1 MIASPAEQLTWQGIL
16 MTVIVVAN
24 PKGGVGKSTLA
35 TNVAGYL
42 ARRGHSVMLGD
53 ADIQQSSSAWL
64 GLRPAEANAIQTWN
78 AASADVLR
86 PPRGT
91 THVVLD
97 TPAGLHGKQVK
108 EVLKRAD
115 KLLIPL
121 QPSLFDML
129 ATRAFV
135 DDLQERRRVAELD
148 IGVVGMRVD
157 QRTIA
162 SENLRDFCEGLGLPV
177 LGYLRDTQNYI
188 RLAMRGLTLFDV
200 APGQVARDLEQWQ
213 AICDWLES

>member
-1 MIASPAEQLTWQGIL
+1 

-35 TNVAGYL
+35 THVAGYL
-42 ARRGHSVMLGD
+42 ARLGHSVMLGD
-53 ADIQQSSSAWL
+53 ADVQQSSAAWL
-64 GLRPAEANAIQTWN
+64 GLRPADARAIQSWD
-78 AASADVLR
+78 ASAAEGLR
-86 PPRGT
+86 PPKGT
-91 THVVLD
+91 THVVID
-97 TPAGLHGKQVK
+97 TPGGLHGKQVK

-135 DDLQERRRVAELD
+135 DDLQERRRAAGLD

-200 APGQVARDLEQWQ
+200 QPGQVSKDLEQWRV
-213 AICDWLES
+213 ICDWLEA